1 MENYSMW
8 IELIVAICGA
18 LTVCV
23 PLVIKLASTITA
35 FVKEKNWNKIIE
47 TTMGYM
53 TVAET
58 MFETG
63 AEKKEW
69 VMQMIQESAK
79 VSNFDLT
86 EESLAKISELIDQI
100 CKTSKHINTG
110 SKEKS

>member
-1 MENYSMW
+1 MEKYSMW

-23 PLVIKLASTITA
+23 PLVIKLANTITA

-63 AEKKEW
+63 AERKEW
-69 VMQMIQESAK
+69 VIQMIRESAK
-79 VSNFDLT
+79 VSNYDLT
-86 EESLAKISELIDQI
+86 EESIAKISELIDQI